1 MESKHEFSESVQS
14 AISQIKTSN
23 KLSKKL
29 TSKKEST
36 IPNEISDDVFEIHDP
51 NLVQQDGP
59 KGFSD

>member
-29 TSKKEST
+29 KMIITYHLWMGWGTS
-36 IPNEISDDVFEIHDP
+36 
-51 NLVQQDGP
+51 L
-59 KGFSD
+59 